1 VISAILFDIGG
12 VLVELD
18 GVPTLAKLMALE
30 NASADAIHERWM
42 QSHAVIA
49 YESGRISASAFAAAA
64 VSELQLAVTA
74 EWFLDAFNA
83 WPKGLHPG
91 ALELLDEIPKR
102 FRVAALSNTSAS
114 HWERIEAMGLAARF
128 EQLYL
133 SHQIGCLK
141 PSRDAFAAALDGL
154 AVPASEVLFLDDIS
168 SNVTAARALGLHA
181 EVVSDPREARVAL
194 QRYDILP

>member
-18 GVPTLAKLMALE
+18 GVPALAKLMALE
-30 NASADAIHERWM
+30 SASPDAIHERWM
-42 QSHAVIA
+42 QSQAVIE
-49 YESGRISASAFAAAA
+49 YESGRLSAAAFAAAA
-64 VSELQLAVTA
+64 VSELRLPVTP

-83 WPKGLHPG
+83 WPKGLQPG

-102 FRVAALSNTSAS
+102 FQVAALSNTSAS

-128 EQLYL
+128 ERLYL
-133 SHQIGCLK
+133 SHRMGCLK

-154 AVPASEVLFLDDIS
+154 AVPPSAVLFLDDIS
-168 SNVTAARALGLHA
+168 SNVAAARALGMHA
-181 EVVSDPREARVAL
+181 EIVSDPSEARVAL